1 MDAQR
6 IKGHVDALLLAT
18 LAHGPLH
25 GYGVITE
32 MRARSGGA
40 VDLPEGTVYPAL
52 HKLEVRGLL
61 ESRWDATAPRRRRV
75 YVLTDAGRAAL
86 AAERTAWVQFT
97 SGVASLLA
105 FNRVVPA

>member
-18 LAHGPLH
+18 LSHGPLH

-32 MRARSGGA
+32 MRARTDGA

-52 HKLEVRGLL
+52 HKLERAGLIA
-61 ESRWDATAPRRRRV
+61 SAWDETAARRRRT
-75 YVLTDAGRAAL
+75 YTLTDAGHAAL
-86 AAERTAWVQFT
+86 ASER
-97 SGVASLLA
+97 ASWRRFSRGIDGLLA
-105 FNRVVPA
+105 FPTEARA